1 MLFLTRIAGLALA
14 AALLSGLVLAQDRT
28 TEIRL
33 RFSKEADPVRKAKL
47 LPQLSDSEF
56 HQIQPLLA
64 AGNLTEAAAIANQL
78 ADEAES
84 AVKGLDAKVRDPE
97 KHAEGYRQ
105 AEFSVRSSL
114 RRINDIL
121 VGLSADDQ
129 KSLLDVKR
137 RLDDLEQHLIREL
150 FPHRPDEPPAQSAP
164 KS

>member
-1 MLFLTRIAGLALA
+1 LLYLTRIAGLALA
-14 AALLSGLVLAQDRT
+14 AALLSGPVIAQDRT
-28 TEIRL
+28 AEIRS
-33 RFSKEADPVRKAKL
+33 RFSKETDPVRKAKI

-56 HQIQPLLA
+56 HEIQPLLVS
-64 AGNLTEAAAIANQL
+64 GNLTGAAAIATQL

-105 AEFSVRSSL
+105 AEISVRNSQ

-129 KSLLDVKR
+129 KTFLDAR
-137 RLDDLEQHLIREL
+137 NRLDELERHLIREL
-150 FPHRPDEPPAQSAP
+150 FPHRPDATPASAEP
-164 KS
+164 KT